1 MAFNNACFHS
11 FLNSRGK
18 TSDGERCREADG
30 VMAAATAAHEIRSGA
45 TEIESHSPGSPRGF
59 PQRQEVAALEADD
72 FLWDGFALGLC

>member
-1 MAFNNACFHS
+1 
-11 FLNSRGK
+11 
-18 TSDGERCREADG
+18 
-30 VMAAATAAHEIRSGA
+30 MAAATAAHEIRSGA